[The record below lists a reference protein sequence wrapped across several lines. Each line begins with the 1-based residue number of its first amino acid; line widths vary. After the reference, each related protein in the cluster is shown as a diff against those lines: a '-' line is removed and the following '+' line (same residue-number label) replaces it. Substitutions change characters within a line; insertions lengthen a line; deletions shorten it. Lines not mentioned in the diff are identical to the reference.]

1 MGVLMAGKSVDVSVD
16 YWDGNW
22 VVLMVD
28 VLVELM
34 AVELV
39 VEMDVCWVEQ
49 LAV

>member
-1 MGVLMAGKSVDVSVD
+1 MCALMVGKSVGRSVD

-22 VVLMVD
+22 VVLMVG

-39 VEMDVCWVEQ
+39 VAMDVSWVEQ

>member
-1 MGVLMAGKSVDVSVD
+1 MGVLMVGKSVGRSVD

-34 AVELV
+34 AVDLV
-39 VEMDVCWVEQ
+39 GEMDVSWVEQ
-49 LAV
+49 LVV